1 MALVSLFGS
10 AGLLAPFLRNAV
22 MFPFDYHAVK
32 MLMDPE
38 RKEMPDFY
46 LKRAARAVS
55 RLAKKHRVYA
65 FTRLLRDDRAELAA
79 KLLDVPVWN
88 KYHRAEFRLD
98 LRSDAFLRE
107 KMRSAGVS
115 DTDAREKIALL
126 YDMRTAFP
134 QDYLVERREKRA
146 PNAGFLAGPIV
157 HSFIRLRPFFETIV
171 RDEFI
176 GMVGNLSLEDLR
188 KALGLMAEMNL
199 RLASLGIYAGD
210 AFRDGVPEAARNVR
224 SFEEFKCN
232 LQAVDWLYLLGA
244 VESRYWKWLS
254 EKKAGSIDEKEQK
267 LAELCAEADLINKGP
282 AGIWTHAYLR
292 TVLRPDLTH
301 KPVHDRLSGL
311 VADLYVMQGTQQ
323 WKEYAVAERADAL
336 QEYARAHNVN
346 DSQWH
351 ILNHAVDLNAP
362 VPPLQ
367 AAAQQDGGKT
377 GIPEYRLEFSERKP
391 DTVYLA
397 TGGERSSWVGLARVR
412 TRGNAAVVSFWR
424 TYPQDLKLRRGR
436 IFCALLENEFSRDPA
451 ITELIVHVRP
461 NKKTGKPCRDVVGF
475 LRSLGF
481 RGPLEYDGTV
491 VMAKSLL
498 PGAADR
504 AFRTPR
510 IIGVAGYIGSA
521 KTTVCT
527 LIEREVM
534 ESVRIIHMDAIG
546 HEVRADPG
554 MIQKIVQ
561 RFGAGVLAPDGAVDR
576 KKLGAI
582 VFGDESQRR
591 ALNAIM
597 FEPMKE
603 RALAGIA
610 QAKRSGKA
618 MIVIEAAVLNEMK
631 ELDDLCDEIW
641 LIDADQSVRHSRL
654 AARGLSR
661 EQIGDIEARQKPALD
676 ALRGDPRT
684 RIIDNNGSIEAL
696 HERVRQLLRSPAAKD
711 GGLGA
716 PAERACAAEVRGLY
730 RIYKQEIDEG
740 MDRKDVK
747 KIAIGFFRSYTV
759 DPCAAVLTGK
769 DDAAVYA
776 QTRFYYSHISL
787 ARRLKEYFFRV
798 QSAMR
803 MMHASACS
811 RQAKKMM
818 LPGFRAFIRCLATNL
833 EVNIETVI
841 YPLGENRTDDY
852 GTLDVG
858 YDPQGRLSQITITM
872 PDNSPDAEFHDLAMV
887 LQLFIIRIMHQ
898 RGILSREQDI
908 LAALPQ
914 YYYGERVESPLSH
927 YIDSGIS
934 FPLDKVQFEM
944 FLFQLIVDA
953 LEVEYGGSV
962 YFTDKEFY
970 RIAEEQER
978 AIQRTRMFCEPFR
991 DGGKD
996 PDAVK
1001 LDSLLEHLKG
1011 RPAFRRSRL
1020 LGM

>member
-1 MALVSLFGS
+1 
-10 AGLLAPFLRNAV
+10 
-22 MFPFDYHAVK
+22 
-32 MLMDPE
+32 
-38 RKEMPDFY
+38 
-46 LKRAARAVS
+46 
-55 RLAKKHRVYA
+55 
-65 FTRLLRDDRAELAA
+65 
-79 KLLDVPVWN
+79 
-88 KYHRAEFRLD
+88 
-98 LRSDAFLRE
+98 
-107 KMRSAGVS
+107 
-115 DTDAREKIALL
+115 
-126 YDMRTAFP
+126 
-134 QDYLVERREKRA
+134 
-146 PNAGFLAGPIV
+146 
-157 HSFIRLRPFFETIV
+157 
-171 RDEFI
+171 
-176 GMVGNLSLEDLR
+176 
-188 KALGLMAEMNL
+188 
-199 RLASLGIYAGD
+199 
-210 AFRDGVPEAARNVR
+210 
-224 SFEEFKCN
+224 
-232 LQAVDWLYLLGA
+232 
-244 VESRYWKWLS
+244 
-254 EKKAGSIDEKEQK
+254 
-267 LAELCAEADLINKGP
+267 
-282 AGIWTHAYLR
+282 
-292 TVLRPDLTH
+292 
-301 KPVHDRLSGL
+301 
-311 VADLYVMQGTQQ
+311 
-323 WKEYAVAERADAL
+323 
-336 QEYARAHNVN
+336 
-346 DSQWH
+346 
-351 ILNHAVDLNAP
+351 
-362 VPPLQ
+362 
-367 AAAQQDGGKT
+367 
-377 GIPEYRLEFSERKP
+377 
-391 DTVYLA
+391 
-397 TGGERSSWVGLARVR
+397 
-412 TRGNAAVVSFWR
+412 
-424 TYPQDLKLRRGR
+424 
-436 IFCALLENEFSRDPA
+436 
-451 ITELIVHVRP
+451 
-461 NKKTGKPCRDVVGF
+461 
-475 LRSLGF
+475 
-481 RGPLEYDGTV
+481 
-491 VMAKSLL
+491 
-498 PGAADR
+498 
-504 AFRTPR
+504 
-510 IIGVAGYIGSA
+510 
-521 KTTVCT
+521 
-527 LIEREVM
+527 
-534 ESVRIIHMDAIG
+534 IIHMDAIG

-1011 RPAFRRSRL
+1011 KAGLSEVTSVRHVIMFMRTMKTLFSKDTRIARIKSLEKSQNVSRNTVQRVERILLNPIPLQRRRLYLIYTHDYGSGPLTKWAMAVALLSKGITGALNPNLDLRVLAFLGAITIRFVNKEGFQIESVDRKIMKAIYPDIQEFDNNMGRYPRTIRDGVVEVLSDTMERNGITLDDRAAIDNL
-1020 LGM
+1020 LAG